1 MLTLCNMRGQTYR
14 NVDEHFSDFGSGE
27 ELLQGI
33 EEILEKETVYW

>member
-1 MLTLCNMRGQTYR
+1 MLCNMGGQTHR
-14 NVDEHFSDFGSGE
+14 NVDEHFNDFGSGE